1 MSKSSTKTCSITLPL
16 ILEKWQIDR
25 LNKRFELARNL
36 YNTIIG
42 FELKK
47 LNKVKQLPN
56 TGNYTK
62 T

>member
-47 LNKVKQLPN
+47 LNK
-56 TGNYTK
+56 
-62 T
+62 